1 MRTQQQAERAE
12 QQRIKNLV
20 LNYDLTDE
28 QDGEEPSFH
37 YVQSSTN
44 KRVHLVGK
52 GQLNASLKP
61 RGQGRSGHFQQST
74 TTKPPFTGKDDKRRT
89 SYDSGYGSPPAQPI
103 ATGTVGNTTITHAD
117 GTEGALENPHSQP
130 RLDKSGNTRSKQRA
144 RKLQLGDLDW
154 YGRNNN
160 PRSAAQPPATTISL
174 DSYVVDKRPRHNS
187 GAAVDRTRLERN
199 GSEAMQQDNVKK
211 SG

>member
-1 MRTQQQAERAE
+1 M
-12 QQRIKNLV
+12 
-20 LNYDLTDE
+20 TDE
-28 QDGEEPSFH
+28 HDGEEPSFH
-37 YVQSSTN
+37 YVQSPTT

-61 RGQGRSGHFQQST
+61 RAQGRSGHFQQST
-74 TTKPPFTGKDDKRRT
+74 ATTASKDDKRRT
-89 SYDSGYGSPPAQPI
+89 SYDSGYGSPPPVQTAMTGQVTKI
-103 ATGTVGNTTITHAD
+103 ATITHAN

-160 PRSAAQPPATTISL
+160 NHRPTAQPPATTISL
-174 DSYVVDKRPRHNS
+174 DSYVVDKRARPNS
-187 GAAVDRTRLERN
+187 GAAVDRTRPERT
-199 GSEAMQQDNVKK
+199 GSEAQQQQANGKK

>member
-1 MRTQQQAERAE
+1 
-12 QQRIKNLV
+12 
-20 LNYDLTDE
+20 LTDE
-28 QDGEEPSFH
+28 HDGEEPSFH
-37 YVQSSTN
+37 YVQSSTT

-61 RGQGRSGHFQQST
+61 RGQGRGGHFQQST
-74 TTKPPFTGKDDKRRT
+74 TSTKPAADTIDDKRRT
-89 SYDSGYGSPPAQPI
+89 SYDSGYGSPLPKQMPAS
-103 ATGTVGNTTITHAD
+103 ATGPVTVTNTTITHAN
-117 GTEGALENPHSQP
+117 GTEGDLENPHSQP

-160 PRSAAQPPATTISL
+160 NTRPAATQPSATTISL

-187 GAAVDRTRLERN
+187 GAAVDRVRPERN
-199 GSEAMQQDNVKK
+199 GSDGRQQAHAKK